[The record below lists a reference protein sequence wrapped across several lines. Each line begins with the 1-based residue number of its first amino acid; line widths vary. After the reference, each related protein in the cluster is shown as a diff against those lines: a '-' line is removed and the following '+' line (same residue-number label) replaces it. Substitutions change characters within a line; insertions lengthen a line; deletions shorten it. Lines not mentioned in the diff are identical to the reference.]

1 MLFGL
6 WIVVNK
12 KRDQGVTDSRSV
24 GLSDILLL
32 LLIIVDVVDNKVHF
46 VAFNRFL
53 AQLFLELA
61 IV

>member
-1 MLFGL
+1 M
-6 WIVVNK
+6 
-12 KRDQGVTDSRSV
+12 TDSRSV

-32 LLIIVDVVDNKVHF
+32 LLIIVDVVDNKIHF

-53 AQLFLELA
+53 AQLLLELA

>member
-1 MLFGL
+1 M
-6 WIVVNK
+6 NK
-12 KRDQGVTDSRSV
+12 KRDQDVTDSRSV